1 MPDGA
6 VNKKSEELKVLI
18 SRLEEQIKMEKLNP
32 KMQLGRMMDRMTYL
46 KRKLNIFKE
55 LLSKYMSS

>member
-18 SRLEEQIKMEKLNP
+18 SRLEEQINGKVK
-32 KMQLGRMMDRMTYL
+32 
-46 KRKLNIFKE
+46 
-55 LLSKYMSS
+55 SKNAARQNDG